1 MNLRNIYDS
10 RRIWKMVLLAMSLV
24 LVSVFIYFSNSLVKD
39 LAKQERERMQIW
51 ADATREMVTS
61 TDADVDFLLSIIQGN
76 HNIPVLLVDDKNNI
90 IEQRNFKLPEPN
102 DSLKMIDEY
111 TAINKQFL
119 QKKLNKLR
127 KTTNNIEIK
136 IDDSTHQVLYYED
149 SDVLRRLAY
158 YPYIQLAVMLLFIA
172 IAYFALISVK
182 KAEQNRVWVGL
193 SKETAHQLGTPISSL
208 MAWTQMLESMGIDKE
223 IINDMDTDVH
233 RLSVIADRFSKIG
246 SMPDKELTFIN
257 EAVESS
263 LNYMRTRIPKHVT
276 LTVHTDDEKNCGV
289 MLCQP
294 LFEWVMENLTKNAVD
309 AMSGEGRI
317 DIVVTSDAQHAHLYV
332 KDTGKGIARKNFKNV
347 FNPGFTTKKRGWGL
361 GLTLVKRI
369 IEEYHNGKI
378 YVKDSEMGK
387 GTTFAIEIV
396 ATTLVSI
403 SSRPKGNS
411 WWMLVV
417 VMAFSSSYTVPASTS
432 CTFAIFSLPMC
443 TPITS
448 WV

>member
-136 IDDSTHQVLYYED
+136 IDDSTRQVLYYED

-233 RLSVIADRFSKIG
+233 RLSIIADRFSKIG

-378 YVKDSEMGK
+378 YVKDSEVGK
-387 GTTFAIEIV
+387 GTTFAIEI
-396 ATTLVSI
+396 
-403 SSRPKGNS
+403 PK
-411 WWMLVV
+411 VK
-417 VMAFSSSYTVPASTS
+417 
-432 CTFAIFSLPMC
+432 
-443 TPITS
+443 
-448 WV
+448 